1 MSITSDI
8 RSYADSAVSQ
18 GKQVLDSTISTAQA
32 QLNDVTGQANEFVGK
47 LRGSAVENVSELSA
61 KANDA
66 VGDLRAQAEK
76 VISLESIKA
85 AIEPYLAQAKGYS
98 TSVTDRA
105 EELLATVKGDKR
117 VAKIV
122 TKAEELTGTVVETV
136 QDRVVKP
143 VQALSG
149 RGGHQAAKP
158 AAPKAANPASPAA
171 PASPASPARAT
182 AKATPRK
189 AATKRTAKS

>member
-8 RSYADSAVSQ
+8 RSYADTAIEQ
-18 GKQVLDSTISTAQA
+18 GKHVLDQA
-32 QLNDVTGQANEFVGK
+32 QSQLTDVTGQANEFVGK

-76 VISLESIKA
+76 VVSLESIKA

-143 VQALSG
+143 VQSLSG
-149 RGGHQAAKP
+149 RGGHPAAKP
-158 AAPKAANPASPAA
+158 AAPKAATPASPAA
-171 PASPASPARAT
+171 PAGPAKAT

-189 AATKRTAKS
+189 TATKRTAAKS